1 MALKTLH
8 NHAANRKRKIK
19 VNKKAQ
25 EIVPITKSFG
35 DGLFKSDG
43 SYVKTYAFENIN
55 FKLLSKEQE
64 TGVLSKWF
72 EFLNVLEPGATYKYV
87 IMKQKLD
94 VKNYKKERLLS
105 YRGDEKD
112 FFRKEYNDML
122 ENKVFETNQIRE
134 ERYFQAIY
142 DARKERDAI
151 GFFSRSEPEFEKMFS
166 KLNSEITKLSDRE
179 YLKILWEFLHPES
192 DNFFDKLELPLKS
205 RHIKS
210 FLSPYNYK
218 VNHSESYIKLGDKYL
233 RSLYVPPNAY
243 AKYIKDTVIDEL
255 TSLEKTLSISVDIM
269 PIETVEAYK
278 MVESLEFKSESNLT
292 KYIQR
297 QNKAGNFNAQPP
309 YSMRKKA
316 EQIEEYNNDL
326 NERDQRL
333 MLGNITITHVADSL
347 DELNDDTESL
357 KTSARKQGCELVELT
372 YEEENGLIT
381 SLPFGTNRFI
391 GGTGSKLRTFTTEA
405 MAAFIPFTVQEVMQ
419 KNGIYYGQNLISKN
433 PIFINRKERM
443 NGNAVILGSSGS
455 GKSFKKKEEML
466 DIILNTDDN
475 IIIIDPEK
483 EYTHLVTEMGGTVIK
498 MSADSTDHINAM
510 EIDSSY
516 NDGAD
521 PTSLKSESI
530 LTLYA
535 MAEGS
540 EKIDPGA
547 KSVIDR
553 CVKNVCKEF
562 VLNDFKGKQ
571 PTLFDLREELLNQP
585 EDIAKKIALTLELY
599 TTGSLNLFSKETNVD
614 MNKRI
619 ISFDISELGD
629 NLMPIAMLIIT
640 DFIMLTLSRNR
651 QSGVYT
657 WVDIDELYLMFL
669 KEYTA
674 VFFYK
679 LWKRIRKYGG
689 LCTGITQELSDLL
702 KSSTARTLLAN
713 SDFLIMLSANETDA
727 PLIQELLKLDDTQM
741 SYISEVGA
749 KKGLIKL
756 GKSYIPFT
764 DDFPK
769 NTKLYKIISTKFN
782 EDK

>member
-1 MALKTLH
+1 MALKTLK
-8 NHAANRKRKIK
+8 NHAADRKKKIK
-19 VNKKAQ
+19 VNKRAQ
-25 EIVPITKSFG
+25 GIIPITESLG

-43 SYVKTYAFENIN
+43 SYMKTYAFENIN
-55 FKLLSKEQE
+55 FKLLSKDQE

-72 EFLNVLEPGATYKYV
+72 EFLNILEPGATYKYV
-87 IMKQKLD
+87 VMKQKLD
-94 VKNYKKERLLS
+94 VKNYKKERMLP
-105 YRGDEKD
+105 YRNDDKD
-112 FFRKEYNDML
+112 HYRKEYNDML
-122 ENKVFETNQIRE
+122 EKKVFETNQIKE
-134 ERYFQAIY
+134 DRYFQAIY
-142 DARKERDAI
+142 NARKERDAI
-151 GFFSRSEPEFEKMFS
+151 GFFTRSEPEFEKMFTN
-166 KLNSEITKLSDRE
+166 LNSTIRKLTDRE
-179 YLKILWEFLHPES
+179 YLKIMWNFLHPES
-192 DNFFDKLELPLKS
+192 EDFFDQLELPNKS
-205 RHIKS
+205 SHIKS
-210 FLSPYNYK
+210 FLSPYSYK
-218 VNHSESYIKLGDKYL
+218 TNHSESYIKIGNKYM

-255 TSLEKTLSISVDIM
+255 TSLEKTLSIAVDIM

-278 MVESLEFKSESNLT
+278 MVENLEFKSESNLT

-333 MLGNITITHVADSL
+333 MLGNITITHIADSL
-347 DELNDDTESL
+347 DELNDDTETL
-357 KTSARKQGCELVELT
+357 KTLARKQGCELSELT
-372 YEEENGLIT
+372 LEEENGLIT

-391 GGTGSKLRTFTTEA
+391 NKTGSKLRTFTTEA

-419 KNGIYYGQNLISKN
+419 KNGIYYGQNLISEN

-466 DIILNTDDN
+466 NVILNTDDK

-483 EYTHLVTEMGGTVIK
+483 EYTHLVQEMGGTVIK

-540 EKIDPGA
+540 EELDSGA

-553 CVKNVCKEF
+553 CVKSVCRDF
-562 VLNDFKGKQ
+562 VMNGYKGEQ
-571 PTLFDLREELLNQP
+571 PTLLDLREELLKQP
-585 EDIAKKIALTLELY
+585 EDIAQKIALTLELY
-599 TTGSLNLFSKETNVD
+599 TTGSLNLFSKHTNVD
-614 MNKRI
+614 MTKRI

-629 NLMPIAMLIIT
+629 NLMSIAMLIIT

-651 QSGVYT
+651 KSGIYT
-657 WVDIDELYLMFL
+657 WVDLDELYLMFL

-674 VFFYK
+674 IFFYK

-713 SDFLIMLSANETDA
+713 SDFLIMLSASESDV
-727 PLIQELLKLDDTQM
+727 PLIQDLLNLDDTQM
-741 SYISEVGA
+741 SYIAEVGA

-764 DDFPK
+764 DDFPTD
-769 NTKLYKIISTKFN
+769 TKLYKIISTKFN
-782 EDK
+782 EE